1 MAPRCSNRCLLV
13 VTLGLGLAA
22 LASRHM
28 AVRKRWSQRRWSR
41 RWSPRRLLH
50 RTPCSVPMT
59 RCTSPIDIGLK
70 KIETLD
76 AGGGAVLGTMEG
88 AGLAKMLR
96 LNGGSKGTALPGG
109 GPGPAYRRAAS
120 VHRW

>member
-1 MAPRCSNRCLLV
+1 MVSPLVATPIASPNPVLGADDKVHLAYELVLLNMAP
-13 VTLGLGLAA
+13 G
-22 LASRHM
+22 
-28 AVRKRWSQRRWSR
+28 
-41 RWSPRRLLH
+41 
-50 RTPCSVPMT
+50 
-59 RCTSPIDIGLK
+59 DIGLK

-76 AGGGAVLGTMEG
+76 AGSGAVLGTMEG